1 MAARRDLDKPSLRP
15 GWPAEVAS
23 GLGLCRLGHEVPEL
37 GFPAFALT
45 RQPGLHVGAGDVSVV
60 GTLLAVEVD
69 LNIAAAALAWGRPP
83 RVALGLAL
91 AAEVGAARLEAL
103 ERGPGLE
110 QGAVNG
116 EVLIGEQLQ
125 LTSLV
130 EHGLEEESADVV
142 LQEPVAVLGEG
153 ALVESGVLDVEVQE
167 PLEEEIVL
175 EPLAELALAANR
187 IEGDQEA
194 GLEQVLG
201 RDRGPALLG
210 IHLVE
215 DRAQLRERRL
225 YKRLHAP
232 NRVLGGDE
240 LISGDR
246 EEGHLAGGA
255 AAHAA
260 AHA

>member
-1 MAARRDLDKPSLRP
+1 GGVAEMSDGAAVDPAAALGIDVLGDVGRDLESAAAGDEGAGVVVLIGTQRE
-15 GWPAEVAS
+15 PALAMPPAQAVEHLEPCLAFGGS
-23 GLGLCRLGHEVPEL
+23 CRLGEQDIDREAVSVLHQKVTGEVEL

-91 AAEVGAARLEAL
+91 AAQVGAARLEAL
-103 ERGPGLE
+103 ERGPG
-110 QGAVNG
+110 
-116 EVLIGEQLQ
+116 
-125 LTSLV
+125 
-130 EHGLEEESADVV
+130 HG
-142 LQEPVAVLGEG
+142 
-153 ALVESGVLDVEVQE
+153 
-167 PLEEEIVL
+167 
-175 EPLAELALAANR
+175 
-187 IEGDQEA
+187 
-194 GLEQVLG
+194 LG

-215 DRAQLRERRL
+215 VRAQLRMRRL
-225 YKRLHAP
+225 YNRLHAP

-260 AHA
+260 SWNTWAVTKRETSCWQL